1 MQEKTFSIEFPVL
14 VESVD
19 STWIAQPCTS
29 NSNYFTEG
37 IERSTCCCGCDK

>member
-14 VESVD
+14 VESVE
-19 STWIAQPCTS
+19 STLIAQACTS

-37 IERSTCCCGCDK
+37 ISRSTCCCECE